1 MSKSV
6 QTNIFRALLATSTVG
21 ASEVLGREKPF
32 SIDTGENPLNVVKG
46 VKRAVT
52 LPSLSLPQPGVQ
64 PAPDSGEAAKRAM
77 DAADQERR
85 RKLVA
90 DPNITGS
97 LGLSESSNVRR
108 SVLG

>member
-1 MSKSV
+1 
-6 QTNIFRALLATSTVG
+6 
-21 ASEVLGREKPF
+21 
-32 SIDTGENPLNVVKG
+32 
-46 VKRAVT
+46 
-52 LPSLSLPQPGVQ
+52 
-64 PAPDSGEAAKRAM
+64 M